1 MSTIDSD
8 LPEVNEDREQTDVE
22 PEKIEAETVE
32 EEKSPEAEAEEESQE
47 ALEDSL
53 DDEDDSMAGSGVD
66 AGDFAALL
74 EQSLEGIQ
82 EGSVVKG
89 TVVQVTDD
97 FVVVDVGAKSEGQI
111 PLHEFTD
118 ANGQMEL
125 AEGDEVE
132 VLLESSEDDEG
143 AVRLSRSKAARI
155 KVWEKIAEAYQ
166 NDGIVEGSI
175 VSRVKGG
182 LQVDVGVMAFLPGSQ
197 VDLRPVR
204 DMEQFLGKT
213 FDFRVL
219 KYSKKRSNVVL
230 SRRVILEEERNSQK
244 SKLMEVLE
252 EDKVLPG
259 VVKNI
264 TDYGVFVDLGGLDGL
279 LHITDIS
286 WGRVGHPSE
295 RYSVGDEIDV
305 KVLSFDRERERV
317 SLGVKQLS
325 PDPWSTVEEQFSVGT
340 RVQGKVVSLTDY
352 GSFIEISDG
361 VEGLVHVSEMSWTRR
376 IRHPSKILQVGD
388 IVESVVLNVDPERK
402 RISLGMKQIM
412 PDPWETIDDTYPV
425 GTTIEGRIKNV
436 TDFGV
441 FIGIEDGIDGLVHIS
456 DLSWSKRIKH
466 PTEVYKKN
474 DLVKAVVLNID
485 KENRRFSLG
494 IKQAQIDPWESVA
507 ERYPVGSVVEG
518 TITNVTDF
526 GVFVE
531 IEEGIE
537 GLIHVSEISKEKINT
552 PIGMFNVSDKVSSK
566 VVHLSPHERRIGL
579 SIRRIDEEEE
589 GSFEDY
595 MGKSQEATSN
605 LGELIMNQLNADKD

>member
-1 MSTIDSD
+1 M
-8 LPEVNEDREQTDVE
+8 
-22 PEKIEAETVE
+22 
-32 EEKSPEAEAEEESQE
+32 
-47 ALEDSL
+47 
-53 DDEDDSMAGSGVD
+53 
-66 AGDFAALL
+66 
-74 EQSLEGIQ
+74 
-82 EGSVVKG
+82 
-89 TVVQVTDD
+89 
-97 FVVVDVGAKSEGQI
+97 
-111 PLHEFTD
+111 
-118 ANGQMEL
+118 
-125 AEGDEVE
+125 
-132 VLLESSEDDEG
+132 
-143 AVRLSRSKAARI
+143 
-155 KVWEKIAEAYQ
+155 
-166 NDGIVEGSI
+166 
-175 VSRVKGG
+175 
-182 LQVDVGVMAFLPGSQ
+182 QVDVGVMAFLPGSQ

-412 PDPWETIDDTYPV
+412 PE
-425 GTTIEGRIKNV
+425 
-436 TDFGV
+436 
-441 FIGIEDGIDGLVHIS
+441 
-456 DLSWSKRIKH
+456 
-466 PTEVYKKN
+466 
-474 DLVKAVVLNID
+474 
-485 KENRRFSLG
+485 SLG
-494 IKQAQIDPWESVA
+494 DH
-507 ERYPVGSVVEG
+507 RR
-518 TITNVTDF
+518 
-526 GVFVE
+526 
-531 IEEGIE
+531 
-537 GLIHVSEISKEKINT
+537 
-552 PIGMFNVSDKVSSK
+552 
-566 VVHLSPHERRIGL
+566 HLPGGYHH
-579 SIRRIDEEEE
+579 
-589 GSFEDY
+589 
-595 MGKSQEATSN
+595 
-605 LGELIMNQLNADKD
+605 